1 MAESNL
7 TVTGGVIKTYQ
18 RTGTGTP
25 HEEYVRDAP
34 VTDPTLD
41 EWTIS
46 TTVRAS
52 PIAAALH
59 RVSVLFWNDSDVN
72 TVYLRFDGT
81 QPTATSHM
89 IAIPPRSLIPLD
101 GRWARLNIRMIGSG
115 NGGTLHTS
123 LGGADT

>member
-1 MAESNL
+1 MADATLAVS
-7 TVTGGVIKTYQ
+7 GGVIKTYQ
-18 RTGTGTP
+18 RSGAGTP
-25 HEEYVRDAP
+25 HEEFVRDAP

-41 EWTIS
+41 EWAIS

-52 PIAAALH
+52 PIAAATH

-81 QPTATSHM
+81 QPTASSHM
-89 IAIPPRSLIPLD
+89 IAIPPRSIIPLD
-101 GRWARLNIRMIGSG
+101 PRWCRLNIRMIGSG
-115 NGGTLHTS
+115 TGGTLHTS